1 MSLIIA
7 LVALVIAGRF
17 ILKKYNPQGVLFTTG
32 IVLMVIA
39 IFMQDASFV
48 KKSTGFIGFDIFEY
62 ISATF
67 SNRGGGLGLKI
78 MLIGG
83 FAMLMSAIGAS
94 QVMVRVA
101 AKPLTKLHSPYLM
114 LALAFML
121 GQFLSL
127 FISSATGLGLLLMAT
142 LYPVLVNLGCSRA
155 SVAAVLAS
163 TCAVEMGPGSGN
175 SILAAKTAGLD
186 ITEYFVNDQ
195 LPITIPTIIA
205 IAVVHA
211 FTQRYFDKKGATEAA
226 IDTPENDV
234 KQDETTAPLYYVL
247 LPILPLFLMLTFS
260 KIGVDDIRV
269 GMSTAIIISVAIS
282 LVCEFIRC
290 RDGKAV
296 FEKLQGVF
304 GDMGKIFATVVTLII
319 AGQTFATGL
328 KSIGAIDAMIEL
340 ATRFGFSAAVIV
352 LIMALLTFSISALMG
367 SGNAAFFSFAP
378 TVPQIAKTIG
388 IDVSSMILPIQMS
401 AGMGRTIS
409 PIAGV
414 IIAVS
419 SMAGLSPFDV
429 VRRTLLPMLSGWLFM
444 LAITFGGSGHLLDI
458 LPFLLGMIALA
469 GVIFLYR
476 KSKSDKLVAKEV

>member
-1 MSLIIA
+1 MSLLIA

-101 AKPLTKLHSPYLM
+101 AKPLTKLRSPYLM
-114 LALAFML
+114 LALAFIL

-186 ITEYFVNDQ
+186 ITEYFVSDQ
-195 LPITIPTIIA
+195 LPITIPTILA

-211 FTQRYFDKKGATEAA
+211 LTQRYFDNKSTEEVVETQEQA
-226 IDTPENDV
+226 V
-234 KQDETTAPLYYVL
+234 KQDDTTAPLYYVL

-260 KIGVDDIRV
+260 KIGVESIRV

-282 LVCEFIRC
+282 LVCEFTRC
-290 RDGKAV
+290 RDSKVV
-296 FEKLQGVF
+296 FDKLQGVF
-304 GDMGKIFATVVTLII
+304 SDMGKIFATVVTLII
-319 AGQTFATGL
+319 AGQTFAMGL

-340 ATRFGFSAAVIV
+340 ATQFGFSAAIIV

-388 IDVSSMILPIQMS
+388 VDVSSMILPIQMS

-419 SMAGLSPFDV
+419 GMAGLSPFDV

-444 LAITFGGSGHLLDI
+444 LTITFSGSGQLLDI
-458 LPFLLGMIALA
+458 LPFLAGMAVLA
-469 GVIFLYR
+469 SVVFFYR
-476 KSKSDKLVAKEV
+476 KNKEQKLATE

>member
-1 MSLIIA
+1 M
-7 LVALVIAGRF
+7 
-17 ILKKYNPQGVLFTTG
+17 LFR
-32 IVLMVIA
+32 
-39 IFMQDASFV
+39 S
-48 KKSTGFIGFDIFEY
+48 
-62 ISATF
+62 F

-114 LALAFML
+114 LALAFIL

-163 TCAVEMGPGSGN
+163 TCAIEMGPGSGN

-186 ITEYFVNDQ
+186 ITEYFVSDQ
-195 LPITIPTIIA
+195 LPVTIPTILA
-205 IAVVHA
+205 VAVVHA
-211 FTQRYFDKKGATEAA
+211 LTQRYFDKKGTEASESA
-226 IDTPENDV
+226 APE
-234 KQDETTAPLYYVL
+234 KELKKDETKAPLYYVL

-260 KIGVDDIRV
+260 KIGVESIQV

-282 LVCEFIRC
+282 LICEFSRSL
-290 RDGKAV
+290 DGKAV

-304 GDMGKIFATVVTLII
+304 ADMGKIFATVVTLII

-328 KSIGAIDAMIEL
+328 KSIGAIDAMINL
-340 ATRFGFSAAVIV
+340 ATTFGFSAAVIV
-352 LIMALLTFSISALMG
+352 LIMALLTFCISALMG

-388 IDVSSMILPIQMS
+388 VDVSSMILPIQMS

-419 SMAGLSPFDV
+419 GMAGLSPFDV

-444 LAITFGGSGHLLDI
+444 LALPLLVV
-458 LPFLLGMIALA
+458 
-469 GVIFLYR
+469 VIYWISCL
-476 KSKSDKLVAKEV
+476 S